1 MKRRAIFGIVMA
13 MLFVIPVVV
22 NAQKPKLAGTSW
34 QCDETVFMADVGT
47 VGNSED
53 ILFLDKTN
61 LTFRHVKWVQM
72 VLEDSPRE
80 FVDEATG
87 EVRVIKGR
95 RHRTSRPEEAVMK
108 GTYTMNKQNL
118 DGNKV
123 YCVHIELEDGPKM
136 DLKVEGDSLISLS
149 EDGNDPREYK
159 KM

>member
-1 MKRRAIFGIVMA
+1 MNRRTIFGIIMA

-34 QCDETVFMADVGT
+34 QCDETVFLADVGT
-47 VGNSED
+47 IGNSED

-80 FVDEATG
+80 IVNEATG

-95 RHRTSRPEEAVMK
+95 RHRTSRPDEAMMK
-108 GTYTMNKQNL
+108 GTYTLKKQNL
-118 DGNKV
+118 DGKKV
-123 YCVHIELEDGPKM
+123 YCIHIEREDGIKM
-136 DLKVEGDSLISLS
+136 DLKAEGDNLVTLS
-149 EDGNDPREYK
+149 EDDNEPRVYK